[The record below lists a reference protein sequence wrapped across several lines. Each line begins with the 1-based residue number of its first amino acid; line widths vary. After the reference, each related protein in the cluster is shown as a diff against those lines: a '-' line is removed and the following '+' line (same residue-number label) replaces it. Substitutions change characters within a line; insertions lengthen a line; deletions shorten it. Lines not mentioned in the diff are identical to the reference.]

1 MTFMGHRGGGE
12 GIFLVAAGVPVA
24 AFFGASHSG
33 LLVPIFFS
41 VFIVVSLVWG
51 GVGGSGASWLEVDG
65 RKIVAHF
72 TLRPDEHIPLTEIA
86 ALEVRRRVFVTIVT
100 IFRRDEPAVIEIRLP
115 SGEAECLLASI
126 DPRSSAPFRLPRR
139 YFLHDLL
146 PLVVATPVVFVS
158 SLPVSW
164 SSFAF
169 ATGAFLLPKLLTWKR
184 HAELARS
191 NEVLARTSRA

>member
-1 MTFMGHRGGGE
+1 MTFTGHRGGGE

-24 AFFGASHSG
+24 AFFGASHHG
-33 LLVPIFFS
+33 LLVTIVLC
-41 VFIVVSLVWG
+41 VFILVSLAWG

-65 RKIVAHF
+65 RKIAAHF
-72 TLRPDEHIPLTEIA
+72 TLRPDEHIPLTDIA

-100 IFRRDEPAVIEIRLP
+100 IFRRDEPAVVEIRLP
-115 SGEAECLLASI
+115 SADAECLLSLI

-139 YFLHDLL
+139 YFVHDLL
-146 PLVVATPVVFVS
+146 PLLVAMPVVFVS

-164 SSFAF
+164 PSFAL
-169 ATGAFLLPKLLTWKR
+169 AAGAFLAQKLLTWKR

-191 NEVLARTSRA
+191 NESVARTSRA